1 MLVRVWGKRVGCEDD
16 RVGCEDDR
24 VGRVG
29 REDERVGRVGRE
41 GEGVVHGVR
50 SEDVRSGRWMLEN
63 SEQVLNCSPSLS
75 PR

>member
-16 RVGCEDDR
+16 RVG
-24 VGRVG
+24 RVG
-29 REDERVGRVGRE
+29 REDERVGRE